1 TTRRVTFT
9 ATVETIY
16 GTTTVTSEA

>member
-1 TTRRVTFT
+1 VTFT